1 MHLIESY
8 MSHSSFPPQQLYE
21 MILSVAN
28 QQQNENTRQ
37 TYFSVLNRFLQWYQ
51 STGRSALDVPA
62 LNEYLLYLEALQLS
76 RATIATHLSA
86 IRNFISTTR
95 KYELID
101 ANTYASLMEIRVR
114 RQSGRRHGNWLSL
127 AEVQCLLNEMHG
139 DAPIQIRDRAIIA
152 LLLGTGLR
160 RFELTN
166 LRLEDIAMIEDRR
179 VLHNIVG
186 KGSRYRTI
194 PIPEWSWQS
203 LAEWIET
210 RRSSHLENNTRLFFS
225 YLKSGQRRADSIT
238 SQAIR
243 NIVKKHTERTLGVPF
258 LPHDLRR
265 TYAKLAYKA
274 GAPLAQI
281 QMALGHSSIRTTEL
295 YLGLEQDLQQSPGD
309 YISVNINPNNIF

>member
-1 MHLIESY
+1 M
-8 MSHSSFPPQQLYE
+8 PPLPPLSQQLRE
-21 MILSVAN
+21 MALSVAN

-37 TYFSVLNRFLQWYQ
+37 TYFSSFNRFLQWYL
-51 STGRSALDVPA
+51 STDRDALDA
-62 LNEYLLYLEALQLS
+62 RILNEYLLYLEALRLS

-86 IRNFISTTR
+86 IRNFISSVR

-101 ANTYASLMEIRVR
+101 TDTYAAMMEIQVR
-114 RQSGRRHGNWLSL
+114 RQLGRRHGRWLSL
-127 AEVQCLLNEMHG
+127 AEAQRLLNEIHCET
-139 DAPIQIRDRAIIA
+139 PLQIRDRAILA

-166 LRLEDIAMIEDRR
+166 LYLENIVKIEGRR

-194 PIPEWSWQS
+194 PIPEWSWQP
-203 LAEWIET
+203 LAAWIEMSQALRT
-210 RRSSHLENNTRLFFS
+210 EKKTRLFFS

-238 SQAIR
+238 PQAIR
-243 NIVKKHTERTLGVPF
+243 NIVMKHTKRVFGESM

-265 TYAKLAYKA
+265 TYANLAYKA

-281 QMALGHSSIRTTEL
+281 QITLGHSSIRTTEL

-309 YISVNINPNNIF
+309 YISVQIN